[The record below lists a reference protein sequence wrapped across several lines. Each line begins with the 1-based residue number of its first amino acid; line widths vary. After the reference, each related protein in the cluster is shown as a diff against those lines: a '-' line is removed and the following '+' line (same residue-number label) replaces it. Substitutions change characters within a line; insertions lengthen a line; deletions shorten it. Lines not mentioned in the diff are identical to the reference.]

1 MPKLEWFAALAALA
15 EHGTF
20 TAAAGAL
27 HVSQPA
33 LHAQVR
39 KLAEALGVPL
49 YVRQGRRVALTE
61 AGKRAAAFAR
71 ELDRRTHDL
80 MHELDASVARE
91 PVVLAAGEGAM
102 LYLVDEA
109 IRRFVRHGPAP
120 LSLLT
125 RDREGTLQALRS
137 ARAHVGVIAG
147 DPPGDLVAEPLD
159 DVAPLLAM
167 PSRHPLAARRR
178 VSITALA
185 GEPLVVAPPGGP
197 LRERVAAELATA
209 GLELRVGV
217 EARGWELTLHFVG
230 LGLGLAI
237 VNACCRLPKGIVA
250 RPISG
255 LPSVR
260 YWVLARSELGSHAPT
275 QALAEQIRETARAWR
290 DRPQR
295 AIRRTQTS

>member
-1 MPKLEWFAALAALA
+1 MPKLEWFAALAALV

-20 TAAAGAL
+20 TAAARAL
-27 HVSQPA
+27 HISQPA

-39 KLAEALGVPL
+39 KLSDALGVPL

-61 AGKRAAAFAR
+61 AGMRAAAFAR

-80 MHELDASVARE
+80 MHELDASVARD

-125 RDREGTLQALRS
+125 RDREGTLVALRS

-147 DPPGDLVAEPLD
+147 EPPGDFAAQPLD

-167 PSRHPLAARRR
+167 PSRHPLAGRRR
-178 VSITALA
+178 IPLAALA
-185 GEPLVVAPPGGP
+185 EVPLVVAPPGGP
-197 LRERVAAELATA
+197 LRERVAAELAA
-209 GLELRVGV
+209 VGLDLRVAV
-217 EARGWELTLHFVG
+217 EARGWELTLHFVS

-237 VNACCRLPKGIVA
+237 VNACCRLPRGIVA

-255 LPSVR
+255 LPSVK

-275 QALAEQIRETARAWR
+275 QALIEQIRDSARVWR